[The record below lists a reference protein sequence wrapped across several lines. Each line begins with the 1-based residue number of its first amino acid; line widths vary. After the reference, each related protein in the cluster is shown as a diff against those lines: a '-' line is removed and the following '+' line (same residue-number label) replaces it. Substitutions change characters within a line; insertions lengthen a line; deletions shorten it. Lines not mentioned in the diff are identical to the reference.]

1 MAIDFPNTPTTNQIY
16 TVGSRSWKWDGTIWA
31 IYSNNPVLYRQDS
44 PPSSPQEGDQW
55 FETDTGRMFVYYG
68 TAWVEL
74 GNATDVAGALQPSQV
89 TALSAVTTL
98 TSDDVFPV
106 VDGPSGAVASSKIT
120 YGNLVTNMSSSLAPG
135 LVLVKTQTIGSA
147 VASVAVTNAFSADYD
162 NYKVVV
168 TGGVS
173 SGAFASLNL
182 TFGATVTGY
191 HRTGFYMISPG
202 LGFTGIA
209 EVNVSSIVAAGTGT
223 PSSLLMNADIYTPF
237 LAKPTGVK
245 SDTQRQ
251 NPNSATFWLQGFLD
265 NTTSYTGFTL
275 TVSSGTIT
283 GGTIRVYGVRN

>member
-1 MAIDFPNTPTTNQIY
+1 MATPPDF
-16 TVGSRSWKWDGTIWA
+16 S
-31 IYSNNPVLYRQDS
+31 
-44 PPSSPQEGDQW
+44 
-55 FETDTGRMFVYYG
+55 
-68 TAWVEL
+68 
-74 GNATDVAGALQPSQV
+74 
-89 TALSAVTTL
+89 
-98 TSDDVFPV
+98 
-106 VDGPSGAVASSKIT
+106 SGAVLTAAQMNS
-120 YGNLVTNMSSSLAPG
+120 VG
-135 LVLVKTQTIGSA
+135 LWLVKTQTIGSA

-173 SGAFASLNL
+173 SSPFASLNL

-191 HRTGFYMISPG
+191 YRTGFFMVAPG
-202 LGFTGIA
+202 LGLTGFA
-209 EVNVSSIVAAGTGT
+209 DQNVASIVAAGTGT
-223 PSSLLMNADIYTPF
+223 ASSLLMNADVYTPF

-251 NPNSATFWLQGFLD
+251 TASSASFWLQGFLD

>member
-1 MAIDFPNTPTTNQIY
+1 MAIDFPNSPSTNDTY
-16 TVGSRSWKWDGTIWA
+16 TVGNKTWIYDGTTWNT
-31 IYSNNPVLYRQDS
+31 YN
-44 PPSSPQEGDQW
+44 
-55 FETDTGRMFVYYG
+55 
-68 TAWVEL
+68 
-74 GNATDVAGALQPSQV
+74 
-89 TALSAVTTL
+89 TT
-98 TSDDVFPV
+98 SF
-106 VDGPSGAVASSKIT
+106 IQ
-120 YGNLVTNMSSSLAPG
+120 PG

-191 HRTGFYMISPG
+191 HRTGFYMIAPG
-202 LGFTGIA
+202 AGLTGIA
-209 EVNVSSIVAAGTGT
+209 EVDVSSIVAAGTGT

-251 NPNSATFWLQGFLD
+251 NPNSAAFWLQGFLD

-275 TVSSGTIT
+275 TLSSGTIT